1 MTARIMK
8 ALSLPVVFSFLAGCT
23 TTRPVVANPT
33 PASIQEYLQ
42 RSSRATLLISDSSG
56 HKQWLYGAEIVRD
69 TLRGHRTQTNPPV
82 LAAVPL
88 SQITGVA
95 ASRYSTGRTL
105 MFLGGLVSLALVLA
119 LNAPSPQY

>member
-1 MTARIMK
+1 MTVRIMQ
-8 ALSLPVVFSFLAGCT
+8 ALSLPVVLSLLGGCT
-23 TTRPVVANPT
+23 TTRLVVANPT

-42 RSSRATLLISDSSG
+42 RSSRPTLLISDSSG
-56 HKQWLYGAEIVRD
+56 HKQWLYGAEIIRD
-69 TLRGHRTQTNPPV
+69 TLRGHRTQTNPPA

-95 ASRYSTGRTL
+95 ASRYSTARTL
-105 MFLGGLVSLALVLA
+105 VFLGGLASLALVLA

>member
-1 MTARIMK
+1 MTGRHMK
-8 ALSLPVVFSFLAGCT
+8 AQFIPVVFSILSACT
-23 TTRPVVANPT
+23 TTRPVVVNPT

-56 HKQWLYGAEIVRD
+56 HKQWLYGTEIVRD
-69 TLRGHRTQTNPPV
+69 TLRGHRTQTNPPL

-105 MFLGGLVSLALVLA
+105 MLLGGLVSLGLLLA
-119 LNAPSPQY
+119 LNAPRPQY

>member
-1 MTARIMK
+1 MTARHMNARFI
-8 ALSLPVVFSFLAGCT
+8 PIVFSLVAGCT
-23 TTRPVVANPT
+23 TTRAVVVNPT

-56 HKQWLYGAEIVRD
+56 HKRWLYGTEIVRD
-69 TLRGHRTQTNPPV
+69 TLRGRRTQTNPPL

-95 ASRYSTGRTL
+95 ASRY
-105 MFLGGLVSLALVLA
+105 
-119 LNAPSPQY
+119 